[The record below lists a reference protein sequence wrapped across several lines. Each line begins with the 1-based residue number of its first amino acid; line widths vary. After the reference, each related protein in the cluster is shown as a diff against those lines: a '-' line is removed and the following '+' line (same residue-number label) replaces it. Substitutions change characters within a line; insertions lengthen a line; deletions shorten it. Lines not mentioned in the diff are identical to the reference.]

1 MLRLLHLALIALI
14 VASFYALQKS
24 DGFTHVP
31 VRAEQRSVTPAA
43 ATASPASLAAFKQ
56 RVDAYVKL
64 RKDIAKDMPEVK
76 ETGDPKKISEREKKL
91 GDAIAMARSSAKAG
105 DIIGDLAP
113 YLSRI
118 LAEDW
123 NSRTEAEKKGLLE
136 EIPPN
141 LVLKVNQAYP
151 TTIPLVSVP
160 GKLLAQLPML
170 PEEVEY
176 RIVDRRLLLRD
187 RDANVI
193 VDVLPGA
200 PPSRDR

>member
-1 MLRLLHLALIALI
+1 MLRPLSLVLIVPI
-14 VASFYALQKS
+14 VASFVVLQQSEDSSSVAVHAQQKS
-24 DGFTHVP
+24 APT
-31 VRAEQRSVTPAA
+31 A
-43 ATASPASLAAFKQ
+43 ATASPASLGAFKK
-56 RVDAYVKL
+56 RVDDYVKL
-64 RKDIAKDMPEVK
+64 RKEIANKLPEVR

-91 GDAIAMARSSAKAG
+91 GETIAMARSSAKAG
-105 DIIGDLAP
+105 DVFGDLAP
-113 YLSRI
+113 FLNGI

-141 LVLKVNQAYP
+141 LVLKVNQSYP

-187 RDANVI
+187 RDANLI
-193 VDVLPGA
+193 VDVLAGA
-200 PPSRDR
+200 AASRDR